1 MINYEKDTGM
11 KKLFILFLLFTLTSC
26 YGDAVTINPG
36 EVGKLLSKDG
46 FEKEIYRPS
55 SFRMSYCQG
64 FGMVC
69 PKLIKMQVSKSME
82 KLSIDQIFLSKS
94 RVDIEKVEVG
104 IQFQVKK
111 DDASIDKIFS
121 EVPFT
126 LTQSGENLVTTD
138 SVWKVYLQKAV
149 ADTVVSIIRNYTI
162 EEILS
167 KIPEISKETLV
178 KLNQELAS
186 SPIEI
191 TDVSYPNGIGDIP
204 PSVIESFRKL
214 YAVEADK
221 QRRIKEL
228 EAALEIEKQ
237 KQAIQRVR
245 ANNDIEIAKTLSM
258 TPESY
263 VKLKVQEKFADAV
276 ADAADNNQP
285 FALGFP
291 SNNTPA
297 PASSK

>member
-1 MINYEKDTGM
+1 M
-11 KKLFILFLLFTLTSC
+11 KKLIPFLFLSLTAC
-26 YGDAVTINPG
+26 YGEQVTINPG
-36 EVGKLLSKDG
+36 EVGKLLSSNG
-46 FEKEIYRPS
+46 FEKEVYSSS
-55 SFRMSYCQG
+55 SFRMSYCG
-64 FGMVC
+64 GVGMVC
-69 PKLIKMQVSKSME
+69 PKLIKMQISKNME

-94 RVDIEKVEVG
+94 RVDIEKVEIG

-111 DDASIDKIFS
+111 DNDSINKIFS

-126 LTQSGENLVTTD
+126 LIKESNENLVTTD
-138 SVWKVYLQKAV
+138 SIWKVYLQKAV
-149 ADTVVSIIRNYTI
+149 ADTVVSVIRNYTI

-167 KIPEISKETLV
+167 KIPEISKETLT
-178 KLNQELAS
+178 KLNQDLAN
-186 SPIEI
+186 SPVEI

-228 EAALEIEKQ
+228 EASLEIEKQ

-245 ANNDIEIAKTLSM
+245 ANNDVEIAKTLSM

-285 FALGFP
+285 FGFGFP
-291 SNNTPA
+291 ANNTPA